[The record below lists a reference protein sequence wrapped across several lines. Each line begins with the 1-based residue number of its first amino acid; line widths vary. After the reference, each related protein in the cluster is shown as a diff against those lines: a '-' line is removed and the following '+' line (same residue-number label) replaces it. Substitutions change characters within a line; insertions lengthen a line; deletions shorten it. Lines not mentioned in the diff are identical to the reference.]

1 MASALADNRITR
13 YLKDVRAEMR
23 KVTWPS
29 RAEATRLST
38 IVMVVLLVAS
48 AFLALVDYAFS
59 WLMRIIISLGTSL

>member
-1 MASALADNRITR
+1 MAGALANNRITR
-13 YLKDVRAEMR
+13 YLKEVRAEMR

-29 RAEATRLST
+29 RAEAIRLST

-59 WLMRIIISLGTSL
+59 WLMRIVINLGTSL